1 MQIHN
6 DQTIV
11 INDTDDIGSN
21 PTQNPHIMEIIK
33 AKLSRRNVLGGGLAL
48 AAGSVFG
55 TSLLAPNAEASGA
68 GHNGKTRIGFTEVA
82 VSTEDTFVVPEGYTT
97 QVLAPWGTPLL
108 PGAPAFAEDA
118 SNTAAE
124 QALQVGF
131 NHDGMHYF
139 PLPVFGN
146 ARGLLVVNHEY
157 TDANMIYSI
166 TQGGTSGIRR
176 DQQKRHGRGNGI
188 IATQNVRG
196 VLH

>member
-21 PTQNPHIMEIIK
+21 PTQNPHIMDIIE
-33 AKLSRRNVLGGGLAL
+33 ARVSRRNVLGGGLAL

-68 GHNGKTRIGFTEVA
+68 GHHGQTLIGFTEVA
-82 VSTEDTFVVPEGYTT
+82 VSSEDVFVVPEGYTT
-97 QVLAPWGTPLL
+97 QILAPWGTPLL

-118 SNTAAE
+118 SNTAADQE
-124 QALQVGF
+124 LQVGF

-139 PLPVFGN
+139 PLWRGPLGN
-146 ARGLLVVNHEY
+146 RRGLLVLNHEY
-157 TDANMIYSI
+157 TDANQIYSAAQGRTI
-166 TQGGTSGIRR
+166 TPTPPVARR
-176 DQQKRHGRGNGI
+176 SRRPSPVT
-188 IATQNVRG
+188 ASR
-196 VLH
+196 